1 MITRKKTEFSEKKN
15 NNNNTDSSRSSL
27 EDLDIN
33 ESQFMGSRFY
43 TRIRDAFNVYRV
55 ISASE

>member
-1 MITRKKTEFSEKKN
+1 MITRQKTEFSEKKN
-15 NNNNTDSSRSSL
+15 NNNNTDSSQSSL

-43 TRIRDAFNVYRV
+43 TRIRDAFNVCRV

>member
-15 NNNNTDSSRSSL
+15 NNNTDSSQSSL

-33 ESQFMGSRFY
+33 ESQLMGSRFY
-43 TRIRDAFNVYRV
+43 TRIRDAFNV
-55 ISASE
+55 

>member
-15 NNNNTDSSRSSL
+15 NNNNTDSSQSSL

-33 ESQFMGSRFY
+33 ESQFMGFRFY
-43 TRIRDAFNVYRV
+43 TRIRDAFNV
-55 ISASE
+55 